1 MANSNTEHSR
11 KLRSKTSAAATKKKI
26 YSGEVRIVSM
36 QLSTELAVRLRE
48 FKDRTGT
55 WEDAINMLLSDK

>member
-11 KLRSKTSAAATKKKI
+11 QLRSKTAAAATKKKI

-36 QLSTELAVRLRE
+36 QLSTDLAMRLRE

-55 WEDAINMLLSDK
+55 WEDAISVLLSGK